1 MDRALADLIRISNV
15 TGKDPTLVQG
25 GGGNTSVKTAD
36 GKYMFIKASGT
47 ALKDMNAKQGWRR
60 IRLDAVLSIID
71 DKSLARLDARTREPE
86 VVNRLLLACDDNIK
100 TDARPSVEAHLHAF
114 LDKFVIHLHPIV
126 VAAYVNAKNGKAE
139 IENLFK
145 KSEIQNPKSAIS
157 LPPLWVPYTDPGF
170 MLAKKIAKLA
180 DDYKNQFGKRPAIL
194 FLEKHGLFVTAQ
206 TADSALRLVRKVIRL
221 CSSKLKKLKTKSAK
235 LKTVENQQ
243 KITAA
248 KLAIRKGVFDA
259 TDQYLPVTYFGADKA
274 IAAFMTRKD
283 AKRLLATP
291 ALNPDELVYANG
303 SAMWVEKCEAETITR
318 KIKAQVG
325 KGQKPSAAFVVKGLG
340 LFVAAD
346 KKTAPVIAEITTG
359 SLIIRMNAAKFG
371 GILAL
376 TKRQQ
381 DFINNWESEAFR
393 KQLASGSMKGELEG
407 RIAVVTGAGS
417 GLGRSIAIG
426 LAKAGAMV
434 ALVDIDKKA
443 AEETT
448 QKLRTSN
455 VELRTSQ
462 TMVVQCDVTNETDV
476 RRAFEEVLENWG
488 GLDILVNAAGVAP
501 AYALVDMPVDKWRF
515 ALEVNLTGYFLM
527 AKYAAKI
534 MIQQR
539 MGGNIINLSSKSG
552 LDASKNNTAYNAT
565 KAGEI
570 HISRGWAL
578 ELGEYGIRVNSIA
591 PGNVFEGSKIWNPEY
606 IKACAEKYGIKPEE
620 VIPYYVSKTALNRE
634 IKGQDVADAVVFLC
648 SDRARTITGQTLVPD
663 SGQVMVR

>member
-1 MDRALADLIRISNV
+1 MDKALADLIRISNV
-15 TGKDPTLVQG
+15 TGRDSTLVQG

-36 GKYMFIKASGT
+36 GKYMYIKASGT
-47 ALKDMNAKQGWRR
+47 ALKDMNQKQGWRR
-60 IRLDAVLSIID
+60 LRLDPVLSIIE
-71 DKSLARLDARTREPE
+71 DKSLARLEARKREPE
-86 VVNRLLLACDDNIK
+86 VVNRLLLACEDDV
-100 TDARPSVEAHLHAF
+100 TSAARPSVEAHLHAF
-114 LDKFVIHLHPIV
+114 LDKCVIHLHPIV
-126 VAAYVNAKNGKAE
+126 VAAYVNARNGKAE

-145 KSEIQNPKSAIS
+145 NFGFS

-180 DDYKNQFGKRPAIL
+180 SDYQNRFGKRPAIL

-206 TADSALRLVRKVIRL
+206 TAESALRLVRKVISL
-221 CSSKLKKLKTKSAK
+221 CSSKLKKLKIQNSK
-235 LKTVENQQ
+235 LKTSILNRQD
-243 KITAA
+243 IIAT

-259 TDQYLPVTYFGADKA
+259 IGQYLPVTYFGKTEAVT
-274 IAAFMTRKD
+274 AFMARKD
-283 AKRLLATP
+283 AHKLLATP

-303 SAMWVEKCEAETITR
+303 SAMWLERCDAEIIAR
-318 KIKAQVG
+318 KVRTQVG
-325 KGQKPSAAFVVKGLG
+325 KGQKPPAAFVVKGLG

-359 SLIIRMNAAKFG
+359 SLIIRMNATKFG

-381 DFINNWESEAFR
+381 NFINNWESEAFR
-393 KQLASGSMKGELEG
+393 KQLAGASVKGELQN

-417 GLGRSIAIG
+417 GLGKSIAIG
-426 LAKAGAMV
+426 LARAGAMV

-443 AEETT
+443 AEETALET
-448 QKLRTSN
+448 QN
-455 VELRTSQ
+455 SQ
-462 TMVVQCDVTNETDV
+462 TMVLQCNVTDETEV
-476 RRAFEEVLENWG
+476 KEAFEAVLENWG

-501 AYALVDMPVDKWRF
+501 AYPLVDMPADKWRF

-527 AKYAAKI
+527 AKEAARI
-534 MIQQR
+534 MIQQG

-570 HISRGWAL
+570 HIARGWAL
-578 ELGEYGIRVNSIA
+578 ELGEYGIRVNAVA
-591 PGNVFEGSKIWNPEY
+591 PGNVFEGSKIWNSEY
-606 IKACAEKYGIKPEE
+606 IKTCAKKYGIKPEE
-620 VIPYYVSKTALNRE
+620 VIPYYMDKTALKRE

-648 SDRARTITGQTLVPD
+648 SDRARTVTGQTLVPD